1 MIEVMCAGH
10 RGGNSG
16 KEVEHPLSNM
26 LHMLHML
33 HLSTLN
39 PAVVLA

>member
-1 MIEVMCAGH
+1 LIEVMCAGH

-26 LHMLHML
+26 LHMLH
-33 HLSTLN
+33 LSTLN